1 MIIKMT
7 VDKEADAVY
16 LYLSKKKVAYSKEL
30 DAERITDYSDDGEL
44 RGIEFLSVSSGV
56 NTNDL
61 PHKAEIEKAL
71 RDKGIR
77 AFA

>member
-30 DAERITDYSDDGEL
+30 DAERIADYSDNGEL